1 MLLYRNIRNRRELVL
16 ICFCLNNMI
25 RFKCRLIFIQ
35 YIVKNKKIF
44 LLLPLLVILTLVFSF
59 FFSKK
64 VKTEVNSQE
73 EMYYNITQNPAFPK
87 VNGNIYDMALNA
99 DGSILYVGGEFSHIG
114 DFYGLGAVYSRT
126 NLAAIKTSDF
136 SVTSWA
142 PAPDYSVK
150 TIEVYGDSIYI
161 GGSFTHIGE
170 TYTGEFARINS
181 DGTLDSS
188 CLPNIYTDFGP
199 RSTVYDVEVNSQY
212 IYVGGSFNRIIDS
225 SNTVYGLVRLNRSD
239 CSWDSGF
246 VPVLDGT
253 VYDIELYDG
262 GIYIGGRFKN
272 IGVTY
277 TGDFAKLNSDGS
289 VNLNCTPNIHTL
301 EEIETVYDIS
311 LTDEFIY
318 VGGSFNSIGEGEYNV
333 NGLIRLYNTNT
344 CSWDNSW
351 VPEVSNGRNRPVIFS
366 ISPVRDDV
374 FVGGSFTSIGG
385 LSNTEFSLLD
395 GTSGDSLYYWNP
407 EIGGSSGYG
416 LRTVYSSLVRDNKV
430 YVGGSFTHV
439 FGEGSFG
446 YGLASFSFSYD
457 VVPTIQVNTIEDL
470 DNMRENLFANYVLTK
485 DLDFENCN
493 SYQNCDNMSTYTQGL
508 GWEPIGYLDEDSEIE
523 YPFYGT
529 FDGQGYEISNLYI
542 NRAEPSGLFGLN
554 YGTIKDLKVVD
565 VNIELL
571 AEAEEMT
578 AVGAIVANN
587 HGTISNCYASGQVSG
602 EEFVGGLVGY
612 QGGATIENSS
622 SSVSVTGLGEVGGL
636 VGASE
641 ASTISNSYAT
651 GDVTGVSFVGGLA
664 GYSNDS
670 ISNSFSIGLVT
681 ASSYFGGLVGEGI
694 PEFTEYSYWD
704 TETSGVETSGSG
716 IGLTTIE
723 MKTLLSFS
731 DWDIVAMNSFDPS
744 DPSIWYIS
752 DGQDYPRLYWEYEAP
767 EVLTKTAT
775 DITIESATLN
785 GELISMD
792 GETEVGVYFRYR
804 QGDEGAW
811 ITVDGVTKTSS
822 GVFSSPITGLTLNTQ
837 YQYQAVVTW
846 RGVGT
851 EYGNIVTFTTPET
864 PPLPT
869 VFGTVVSN
877 IDDIQTPTSTEAPLV
892 LTKIGTGSIT
902 FPSGLNLVDNYEQ
915 LSNLSENLV
924 ILYEP
929 STNRFRA
936 YVNSNG
942 ASFLASHGA
951 TIRFFNVRNQLGI
964 SGLTSSNF
972 KTLLKVSVLNDSK
985 SVVTDTSSYFDWNNA
1000 SYNQDTDILTMPV
1013 NHFSEYVLGVNTG
1026 VLPSTGMSSLT
1037 MLIPLGLSLIGVGVI
1052 LFSKK
1057 RYKKI

>member
-1 MLLYRNIRNRRELVL
+1 M
-16 ICFCLNNMI
+16 
-25 RFKCRLIFIQ
+25 
-35 YIVKNKKIF
+35 KNKKIF
-44 LLLPLLVILTLVFSF
+44 LLFPLLILFTLAFSYF
-59 FFSKK
+59 LSNNL
-64 VKTEVNSQE
+64 KTEVKSE
-73 EMYYNITQNPAFPK
+73 ENMYYDITHNPSFPK
-87 VNGNIYDMALNA
+87 VDGTVYDMALSE
-99 DGSILYVGGEFSHIG
+99 DGSILYVGGIFSEIG
-114 DFYGLGAVYSRT
+114 DLYGTGATYNRS
-126 NLAAIKTSDF
+126 NLAAINTSDY

-142 PAPDYSVK
+142 PITDGEVRSIQVNGDYV
-150 TIEVYGDSIYI
+150 YI
-161 GGSFTHIGE
+161 GGSFNYINE
-170 TYTGEFARINS
+170 VDVGEFARVS
-181 DGTLDSS
+181 SQGVLDSS
-188 CLPNIYTDFGP
+188 VCIPNIHSYPDTT
-199 RSTVYDVEVNSQY
+199 TVYDISITNDY
-212 IYVGGSFNRIIDS
+212 IYVAGSFDWIIDEV
-225 SNTVYGLVRLNRSD
+225 TQVYGLVRLNKSD

-262 GIYIGGRFKN
+262 GIYIGGGFKN

-301 EEIETVYDIS
+301 EETATVYDIS

-333 NGLIRLYNTNT
+333 DGLIRLYNTNT

-351 VPEVSNGRNRPVIFS
+351 VPEVSNGGNRPVIFS

-395 GTSGDSLYYWNP
+395 GTSGVSLYYWNP
-407 EIGGSSGYG
+407 EIGGSSLYG
-416 LRTVYSSLVRDNKV
+416 TATVFSSLIKNNIV

-470 DNMRENLFANYVLTK
+470 DNMRENLFANYILTK

-493 SYQNCDNMSTYTQGL
+493 SYTDCDNMTTYTTGE
-508 GWEPIGYLDEDSEIE
+508 GWEPIGFWDDEFQDYIA
-523 YPFYGT
+523 YVGT
-529 FDGQGYEISNLYI
+529 FDGQGHTISNLYI
-542 NRAEPSGLFGLN
+542 NRPSESRVGFFGIVGESSKIQNVGLIN
-554 YGTIKDLKVVD
+554 SY
-565 VNIELL
+565 
-571 AEAEEMT
+571 
-578 AVGAIVANN
+578 
-587 HGTISNCYASGQVSG
+587 VSG
-602 EEFVGGLVGY
+602 GENTGGLVGRLMGRVENSYVTGSVMGEYCIGGLVGTHFIEEDIPLVLTIINSYSEASVSGDEAVGGLVGCNT
-612 QGGATIENSS
+612 GDVINSYS
-622 SSVSVTGLGEVGGL
+622 TGTVSAEYSVGGL
-636 VGASE
+636 IGGYNGGD
-641 ASTISNSYAT
+641 ILNSYWNT
-651 GDVTGVSFVGGLA
+651 Q
-664 GYSNDS
+664 
-670 ISNSFSIGLVT
+670 
-681 ASSYFGGLVGEGI
+681 
-694 PEFTEYSYWD
+694 
-704 TETSGVETSGSG
+704 TSGVEESTSGG
-716 IGLTTIE
+716 TGLTTIE

-851 EYGNIVTFTTPET
+851 EYGNIVTFSTPET

-877 IDDIQTPTSTEAPLV
+877 IEDIQNPDDTEVPLV

-924 ILYEP
+924 IVYEP
-929 STNRFRA
+929 SLNRFRA